1 MENNGINNAQ
11 ALSLAQAA
19 EDTNRPA
26 AGGNQQAA
34 ENALA
39 RTFFSL
45 IQRIM
50 SEATTN
56 GNSGA

>member
-19 EDTNRPA
+19 EDTNQSA
-26 AGGNQQAA
+26 AGGSQQAA

-50 SEATTN
+50 NEASAN
-56 GNSGA
+56 GNSGG